1 MRVLKAWKTSAL
13 AVVLCG
19 ALALGLVGCIGGGP
33 VAATINGEDIS
44 ESTITEIIMRS
55 RATVQSDEEWVEVLR
70 YYGRTP
76 ETLRETVI
84 KSEAQV
90 FLIKEQAAEKG
101 LKADEK
107 KADAEVAKSRNIV
120 GGTAED
126 WLKALNEKGFAD
138 ENDYRETILI
148 GDLQMQLADALEVEP
163 TTEELS
169 AFVAVNQTAT
179 YRSSAIILQ
188 PSDKLTQDDI
198 TKLVA
203 EIQQKLKDGAEFAAL
218 AKEYSTDKKSAE
230 KGGDM
235 GWDLVLLDLDENYV
249 ETLWELKVGEV
260 SKPIKGSDDFFNDST
275 TILIQCTEI
284 YEPNPEKASENAKN
298 GTEEQGAEGA
308 AGNEGAE
315 GSETEATEKPA
326 EEPEADAP
334 TVDLKTVPEGVVE
347 FFKKAW
353 INQNKAAAFKE
364 FIEKKLEEADLVINP
379 MPKNLPYDVDMG
391 DPYPGSTKEAVDAA
405 LEGGLII
412 EDLEEGTGE
421 AAEGGS
427 IVEVY
432 YTGTLED
439 GTVFDSNVDTGEPF
453 KLVLGS
459 RSVIPGWDA
468 GLVGMKAGGK
478 RKLTIPAG
486 LAYGEQG
493 QGSIP
498 PNATLYFEITLV
510 SVTAHDVDAAD
521 GDEEEIDLEEID
533 GDIELETEDEAIKE

>member
-13 AVVLCG
+13 ALVLCG
-19 ALALGLVGCIGGGP
+19 ALALGLVGCIGSGP
-33 VAATINGEDIS
+33 VAATINGQDIY

-55 RATVQSDEEWVEVLR
+55 RATVQSDDEWVDVLR

-76 ETLRETVI
+76 ETLREAII

-90 FLIKEQAAEKG
+90 ILIKEQAAEKG
-101 LKADEK
+101 LKADEA

-120 GGTAED
+120 GGTEEE
-126 WLKALNEKGFAD
+126 WLNALHEKGFAD
-138 ENDYRETILI
+138 ENDYRETLLI
-148 GDLQMQLADALEVEP
+148 GDLQMQLADTLEVEP

-169 AFVAVNQTAT
+169 AFVAANQGVA

-203 EIQQKLKDGAEFAAL
+203 EIQQKLKDGTEFAAL
-218 AKEYSTDKKSAE
+218 AKEYSTDEETAK

-235 GWDLVLLDLDENYV
+235 GWDIALLDLDENYV

-284 YEPNPEKASENAKN
+284 YEPNPEEAAEDEGAN
-298 GTEEQGAEGA
+298 TEGEEAAEGEA
-308 AGNEGAE
+308 AD
-315 GSETEATEKPA
+315 ETTDPEATEDPA
-326 EEPEADAP
+326 EEPEEKAP
-334 TVDLKTVPEGVVE
+334 TVDLKTVPEEIVE
-347 FFKKAW
+347 YFKKAW
-353 INQNKAAAFKE
+353 ITQNKATAFKK
-364 FIEKKLEEADLVINP
+364 FIDEKLEEADFVINP
-379 MPKNLPYDVDMG
+379 MPENLPYNVDMG

-405 LEGGLII
+405 LAAGLLI

-427 IVEVY
+427 IIEVY
-432 YTGTLED
+432 YTGTFED
-439 GTVFDSNVDTGEPF
+439 GTVFDSNVDAGEPY
-453 KLVLGS
+453 KLILGS